1 MNDAIE
7 EGLRN
12 RQATLDT
19 LGNLAAIQQRNQL
32 IAQQQQARAEME
44 RHTQALQEQN
54 RIEQDRART
63 EAQRL
68 EIERS
73 RLRAEEADRELRR
86 LQAEQVRQLRNL
98 MADLDADLT
107 RFRQAHLTP

>member
-1 MNDAIE
+1 MSDTIE
-7 EGLRN
+7 EGLREK
-12 RQATLDT
+12 QATLET
-19 LGNLAAIQQRNQL
+19 FGAMAAMQQRSRL
-32 IAQQQQARAEME
+32 IAQQQETRAEME
-44 RHTQALQEQN
+44 RHTRALQEQN

-63 EAQRL
+63 EGQRL

>member
-32 IAQQQQARAEME
+32 LAQQQQARA
-44 RHTQALQEQN
+44 
-54 RIEQDRART
+54 
-63 EAQRL
+63 
-68 EIERS
+68 
-73 RLRAEEADRELRR
+73 
-86 LQAEQVRQLRNL
+86 
-98 MADLDADLT
+98 
-107 RFRQAHLTP
+107 